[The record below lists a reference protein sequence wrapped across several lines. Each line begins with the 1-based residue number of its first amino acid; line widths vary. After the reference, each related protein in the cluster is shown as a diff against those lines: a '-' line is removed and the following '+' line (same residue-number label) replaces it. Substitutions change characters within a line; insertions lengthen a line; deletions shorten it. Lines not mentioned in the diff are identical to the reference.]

1 MKIKFDIQEKY
12 KEAEIH
18 LCNNEKSPELMEVHK
33 TLENL
38 LDTKI
43 KVQKGQESRV
53 VVPSQI
59 IRIYSESKKVFIRTK
74 DDCYE
79 VKERL
84 YTLEELL
91 KDRGFV
97 RISNSEIVS
106 IQQIEKLDMSHVGT
120 IKMYMRNQDETYVSR
135 RYVSRIKEVL
145 L

>member
-1 MKIKFDIQEKY
+1 MKSLQQESVWYMAYPVLQAVLLPEKY

-59 IRIYSESKKVFIRTK
+59 IRIWE
-74 DDCYE
+74 
-79 VKERL
+79 
-84 YTLEELL
+84 
-91 KDRGFV
+91 GFV
-97 RISNSEIVS
+97 AS
-106 IQQIEKLDMSHVGT
+106 I
-120 IKMYMRNQDETYVSR
+120 
-135 RYVSRIKEVL
+135 
-145 L
+145 